1 MLAGNTVE
9 LHLINNT
16 ISHDNYI
23 DSVIEFAL
31 AVVQCW

>member
-9 LHLINNT
+9 LHLIDNT
-16 ISHDNYI
+16 SHD
-23 DSVIEFAL
+23 SVVEFAL